1 VFDFIAIYFSS
12 SITLSCQFIIIIIIF
27 IIIKMAK
34 ISVTLV
40 ASSTFKGHFTIIKEK
55 RVMNAVM

>member
-1 VFDFIAIYFSS
+1 
-12 SITLSCQFIIIIIIF
+12 
-27 IIIKMAK
+27 MAK

-55 RVMNAVM
+55 RVMNAVMWKSSVSILWSAAEQQSEQVCFTM